1 MSPPPTHSITLLSRM
16 SSGIVSGG
24 LPAYKTVLLG
34 ETAVGKSSIAVRFV
48 RDQFFDYQE
57 STIGAAF
64 LAESLTIPETG
75 EIVRFE
81 IWDTAGQER
90 YHSLAPMY
98 YRGAKAALV
107 VYDIT
112 DAKSFQKATMWVNE
126 LKQQCG
132 QDLVLTLVGN
142 KIDLEKDRDVNRSEA
157 IEYAT
162 ANRLLHI
169 ETSAKSNINVHN
181 LFLEIGKRLV
191 QATAAASSAN
201 MRRAAPNGGPRASD
215 GPISLRDQR
224 GSQAK
229 KKGGCC

>member
-1 MSPPPTHSITLLSRM
+1 MSAGLIAG
-16 SSGIVSGG
+16 SS
-24 LPAYKTVLLG
+24 PAYKTVLLG

-64 LAESLTIPETG
+64 LAQSLTLRESQ
-75 EIVRFE
+75 EVVRFE

-112 DAKSFQKATMWVNE
+112 DAKSFEKAKMWVNE

-132 QDLVLTLVGN
+132 PGLILTLVGN
-142 KIDLEKDRDVNRSEA
+142 KIDLENDRDVNRSEA
-157 IEYAT
+157 IEYAA
-162 ANRLLHI
+162 ANRLMHV
-169 ETSAKSNINVHN
+169 ETSAKANINVQN
-181 LFLEIGKRLV
+181 LFAEIAKRLV
-191 QATAAASSAN
+191 EQAAVSQSAG
-201 MRRAAPNGGPRASD
+201 MRRGAPNGGPRASD
-215 GPISLRDQR
+215 GPISLNEQR
-224 GSQAK
+224 AGGK